1 MVRWPSAARPA
12 AAADDAAVGPP
23 PIAKCPLI
31 GSLIDAADST
41 AVRSAVARQSFRQ
54 VGTGASTDRATLK
67 IDIMGDTPSAAAAV
81 AEYTRLMSLAVH
93 ELRTPT
99 SVVGGYLRMLQK
111 DTSAELS
118 ERQRRMID
126 EAEKSCARLAALI
139 GELSDLSKLD
149 AGTAAVK
156 TERFDIF
163 QLVVEVAQ
171 EIHEGQDREVQ
182 LDTPRSDLRR
192 SDHRRSDAPQDRIR
206 SHRARRG
213 ARAAGGYQGG
223 RGVETRDAGWTTG
236 RVRDRGAGTGS
247 AARARVTPGFVRR
260 RSGRARARAAHRS
273 TGLRSPWRPRLVGA
287 ARTQGVELPVGSRG
301 AIVASLPL
309 SE

>member
-1 MVRWPSAARPA
+1 
-12 AAADDAAVGPP
+12 
-23 PIAKCPLI
+23 
-31 GSLIDAADST
+31 
-41 AVRSAVARQSFRQ
+41 
-54 VGTGASTDRATLK
+54 
-67 IDIMGDTPSAAAAV
+67 MGDTPSAAAAV

-99 SVVGGYLRMLQK
+99 SVVCGYLRMLQK

-126 EAEKSCARLAALI
+126 EAEKSCARLALLI

-156 TERFDIF
+156 TEQFDIF
-163 QLVVEVAQ
+163 QLVSEVAQ

-182 LDTPRSDLRR
+182 LEMRGPTSGGGITGD
-192 SDHRRSDAPQDRIR
+192 
-206 SHRARRG
+206 RARLKSALAVIVRAVVREQPAATTVVVESRRAVREGRSVACVTIAPEPDLERALESHPVSFDDGRG
-213 ARAAGGYQGG
+213 GLGLGLPIARRVFDRHGG
-223 RGVETRDAGWTTG
+223 RVW
-236 RVRDRGAGTGS
+236 S
-247 AARARVTPGFVRR
+247 AVPD
-260 RSGRARARAAHRS
+260 
-273 TGLRSPWRPRLVGA
+273 
-287 ARTQGVELPVGSRG
+287 QGVELPVGSRG

>member
-1 MVRWPSAARPA
+1 
-12 AAADDAAVGPP
+12 
-23 PIAKCPLI
+23 
-31 GSLIDAADST
+31 
-41 AVRSAVARQSFRQ
+41 
-54 VGTGASTDRATLK
+54 
-67 IDIMGDTPSAAAAV
+67 MGDTPSAAAAV

-118 ERQRRMID
+118 ERHRRMID
-126 EAEKSCARLAALI
+126 EAEKSCGRLAALI
-139 GELSDLSKLD
+139 GELSELSKLD

-171 EIHEGQDREVQ
+171 EIHEGQEREVQ
-182 LDTPRSDLRR
+182 LDRR
-192 SDHRRSDAPQDRIR
+192 GPTSGGEITGD
-206 SHRARRG
+206 RARLKT
-213 ARAAGGYQGG
+213 AFEVIVRAVVREQPAST
-223 RGVETRDAGWTTG
+223 RVVVETRHIMREGRPVACVTVAPEPDLQRALESDPVSFDDARGGLGLGLPIARRVFDRHGG
-236 RVRDRGAGTGS
+236 RVWS
-247 AARARVTPGFVRR
+247 ALPDK
-260 RSGRARARAAHRS
+260 
-273 TGLRSPWRPRLVGA
+273 
-287 ARTQGVELPVGSRG
+287 GVELPVGSRG

>member
-1 MVRWPSAARPA
+1 
-12 AAADDAAVGPP
+12 
-23 PIAKCPLI
+23 
-31 GSLIDAADST
+31 
-41 AVRSAVARQSFRQ
+41 
-54 VGTGASTDRATLK
+54 
-67 IDIMGDTPSAAAAV
+67 MGDTPSAAAAV

-126 EAEKSCARLAALI
+126 EAEKSCARLAVLI

-149 AGTAAVK
+149 SGTAAIT

-163 QLVVEVAQ
+163 QLVVEVAR
-171 EIHEGQDREVQ
+171 EVHDGQDREIH
-182 LDTPRSDLRR
+182 LDTRGPASGGQITGDRTRLKTAFAVIVRAVVREQPASTRVIVESRRATRDGRPVACVTVAPEADLQRALD
-192 SDHRRSDAPQDRIR
+192 SSPVSFDDARGGLGLGLPI
-206 SHRARRG
+206 ARRIFD
-213 ARAAGGYQGG
+213 RHGG
-223 RGVETRDAGWTTG
+223 RVW
-236 RVRDRGAGTGS
+236 S
-247 AARARVTPGFVRR
+247 ALPDEGI
-260 RSGRARARAAHRS
+260 
-273 TGLRSPWRPRLVGA
+273 
-287 ARTQGVELPVGSRG
+287 ELPVGSRG

>member
-1 MVRWPSAARPA
+1 
-12 AAADDAAVGPP
+12 
-23 PIAKCPLI
+23 
-31 GSLIDAADST
+31 
-41 AVRSAVARQSFRQ
+41 
-54 VGTGASTDRATLK
+54 
-67 IDIMGDTPSAAAAV
+67 MGDIPSAAAAV

-156 TERFDIF
+156 SERFDIF

-171 EIHEGQDREVQ
+171 EVREGRDRDIELETRGPVSGGHITGDHTRLKTALAVIVRAVMREQPAATRVVVQ
-182 LDTPRSDLRR
+182 SRR
-192 SDHRRSDAPQDRIR
+192 SIRDGQPVASVTVAPEADLERALESHPVAFDDARGGLGLGLPI
-206 SHRARRG
+206 ARRVFD
-213 ARAAGGYQGG
+213 RHGGQ
-223 RGVETRDAGWTTG
+223 VW
-236 RVRDRGAGTGS
+236 S
-247 AARARVTPGFVRR
+247 ALPD
-260 RSGRARARAAHRS
+260 
-273 TGLRSPWRPRLVGA
+273 
-287 ARTQGVELPVGSRG
+287 QGVELPVGSRG
-301 AIVASLPL
+301 AIAASLPL